1 MSDDQITN
9 GRRAALALDA
19 ISTYTRMSPY
29 EGLPE
34 DYFFFLDS
42 ERETGPGTDHDG
54 LAGLLCGLMHYAE
67 RRRLSFADALAG
79 ASRDYNRQRTSY
91 LPGDRRPGP
100 ARHRG
105 RQRAPDR
112 RDRQGQARPDHPP
125 TWSISSP
132 AASGSRNRT

>member
-9 GRRAALALDA
+9 GRRAARALDA

-42 ERETGPGTDHDG
+42 EQETGPGTDHDG
-54 LAGLLCGLMHYAE
+54 LADLLCGLMHYAE

-79 ASRDYNRQRTSY
+79 ASRDYNHQRTSY
-91 LPGDRRPGP
+91 LPGDAVQVQRTTTTESAPLTGEIARARPG
-100 ARHRG
+100 
-105 RQRAPDR
+105 
-112 RDRQGQARPDHPP
+112 HPP